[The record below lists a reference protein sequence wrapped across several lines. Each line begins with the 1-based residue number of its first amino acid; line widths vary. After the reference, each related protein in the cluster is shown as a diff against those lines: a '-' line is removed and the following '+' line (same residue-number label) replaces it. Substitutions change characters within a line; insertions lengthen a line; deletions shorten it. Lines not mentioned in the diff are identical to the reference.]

1 MSDPY
6 APAYDEDELEIL
18 DDAPSQD
25 DLYDRLKDER
35 ALYGARLAWEAH
47 YG

>member
-1 MSDPY
+1 MSDRY
-6 APAYDEDELEIL
+6 ATAYDEDLEIL
-18 DDAPSQD
+18 DDGPDQD

-35 ALYGARLAWEAH
+35 LFYGRAAWEAH